1 MKARVGSMPIKM
13 TANRMQKRRETMKK
27 TKWKKRDLAA
37 PGLFLA
43 ALLLQ
48 LLARRSPAFAQAYR
62 TSVYRILAET
72 LGRLMSLLPF
82 SVAEIGLYLL
92 LLAAAGGL
100 AWFVWRLFCRRNKWR
115 QTFFQAA
122 RAVLLAV
129 AALFFAYTVGCG
141 INYHS
146 RAFSETAGFVT
157 KPSSRE
163 ELAGLCRILAEEIN
177 AAAARVETDGD
188 GCLLLQDGYKE
199 TARRAMESLG
209 EVYPCL
215 AGFYPQPKGLLV
227 SRILSVQKIEGIYSP
242 FTLEANYN
250 REMPNV
256 NIPVTMCHELS
267 HLRGFMREDEANFI
281 AYLACRESNDPQ
293 FVYSGAVLAFIH
305 SGNALYADGG
315 QEEYWEIYDS
325 LCETA
330 RRDLSRDSAFWRQF
344 DGKVA
349 EVSSQMNDAYLKVNR
364 QEDGVKSYGRMV
376 DLLLAMYRQ
385 EGLWE

>member
-177 AAAARVETDGD
+177 AAAARVETDED

-242 FTLEANYN
+242 FTL
-250 REMPNV
+250 
-256 NIPVTMCHELS
+256 
-267 HLRGFMREDEANFI
+267 EANFI

>member
-1 MKARVGSMPIKM
+1 MG
-13 TANRMQKRRETMKK
+13 K

-37 PGLFLA
+37 PALFLA

-48 LLARRSPAFAQAYR
+48 LLARQSAAFAQVYR
-62 TSVYRILAET
+62 TTVYRLLVET

-82 SVAEIGLYLL
+82 PFVEIGLYLL
-92 LLAAAGGL
+92 LLSAAGSL
-100 AWFVWRLFCRRNKWR
+100 VWLVWRLVCRREKWR
-115 QTFFQAA
+115 QTLIQAV

-146 RAFSETAGFVT
+146 RAFSAEAGFVT
-157 KPSSRE
+157 EPSSRE
-163 ELAGLCRILAEEIN
+163 ELAGLCRALVEEIN
-177 AAAARVETDGD
+177 EAAAQIETDGD
-188 GCLLLQDGYKE
+188 GCLLLQGEYKE
-199 TARRAMESLG
+199 TARRAMAAVGEIYPSLS
-209 EVYPCL
+209 
-215 AGFYPQPKGLLV
+215 GFYPRPKGLLI

-250 REMPNV
+250 QEMPAV

-281 AYLACRESNDPQ
+281 AYLACRESGDPQ
-293 FVYSGAVLAFIH
+293 FVYSGAILAFIH
-305 SGNALYADGG
+305 SGNALYGDGG

-349 EVSSQMNDAYLKVNR
+349 EVSSQVNDAYLKANR

-385 EGLWE
+385 GGQ

>member
-1 MKARVGSMPIKM
+1 M
-13 TANRMQKRRETMKK
+13 EK

-37 PGLFLA
+37 PVLFLA

-48 LLARRSPAFAQAYR
+48 FLARRSAAFAQGYR
-62 TSVYRILAET
+62 TTVYRFLVET
-72 LGRLMSLLPF
+72 LGRLFSCLPF
-82 SVAEIGLYLL
+82 SLVEIGLYLFL
-92 LLAAAGGL
+92 SATVCGL
-100 AWFVWRLFCRRNKWR
+100 VWLVWRLFRHKEKWR
-115 QTFFQAA
+115 QTLMQAV
-122 RAVLLAV
+122 RIVLFTV
-129 AALFFAYTVGCG
+129 AALFFAYMVGCG

-146 RAFSETAGFVT
+146 RAFSAEAGFVT
-157 KPSSRE
+157 TPSSRE
-163 ELAGLCRILAEEIN
+163 ELAGLCRALTEEIN
-177 AAAARVETDGD
+177 AAALQVQTDAE
-188 GCLLLQDGYKE
+188 GCLLLQNDYKE
-199 TARRAMESLG
+199 TARQAMDALG
-209 EVYPCL
+209 EIYPCL

-250 REMPNV
+250 QEMPDV

-281 AYLACRESNDPQ
+281 AYLACRESKDPQ
-293 FVYSGAVLAFIH
+293 FVYSGAILAFIH

-325 LCETA
+325 LCDTA
-330 RRDLSRDSAFWRQF
+330 KRDLSRDSAFWRQF

-349 EVSSQMNDAYLKVNR
+349 EVSSQVNDAYLKANR

-385 EGLWE
+385 EGQWE